1 MWNFGL
7 RWAFVHSD
15 EVLKMRKQLLS
26 LACAALLAPLAV
38 SANTLEKVKASGT
51 ITMGVRDSSG
61 ALSYTLGDG
70 KYAGYHVEICQR
82 IVEQVEKAVG
92 RKLQTNFVA
101 VTSQNRIPLTQN
113 GTVDIECGSTTNN
126 AARQRDVAF
135 AVTTYVEEVRIAVKA
150 NSGITSINQL
160 NGKNVATT
168 TGTTSVQHLRR
179 HERAAGVDFKEVYGK
194 DHAESFLLLESG
206 RADAFVMDGQILAGN
221 IAISKNPA
229 DFRIVGEVLS
239 VEPIAIMMRKDDPA
253 FKKVADD
260 TIRGL
265 AQSGELAK
273 IYDKWFVQPIP
284 PKNTRVGLPASD
296 NTKGAW
302 TNLND
307 RPMEDYAKK

>member
-1 MWNFGL
+1 
-7 RWAFVHSD
+7 
-15 EVLKMRKQLLS
+15 MRKQLLS
-26 LACAALLAPLAV
+26 LACAALLAPMAV
-38 SANTLEKVKASGT
+38 SANTLDKVKASGT

-82 IVEQVEKAVG
+82 IIEQVEKAVG
-92 RKLQTNFVA
+92 RKLQTNYVA

-221 IAISKNPA
+221 IATSKNPA